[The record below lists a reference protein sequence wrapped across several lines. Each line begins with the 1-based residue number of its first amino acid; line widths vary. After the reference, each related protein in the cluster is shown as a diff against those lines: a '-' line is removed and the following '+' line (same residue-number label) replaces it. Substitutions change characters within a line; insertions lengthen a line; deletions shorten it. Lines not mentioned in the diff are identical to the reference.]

1 MDLNFN
7 QIMAHGGG
15 RQNNKSF
22 RQNLNYNNQ
31 GYQSKNHANDIA
43 SNQYGRS
50 QGN

>member
-7 QIMAHGGG
+7 QIMAHGGA
-15 RQNNKSF
+15 RQNNKPF

-31 GYQSKNHANDIA
+31 GYKLNNHGNNMVP
-43 SNQYGRS
+43 NQYGRN